1 MQKPTGKNLIS
12 WSLFP
17 HCLNHVKKQLET
29 AETLPLLYH
38 KANNYKYHP
47 DILGKYSRSRQIIK
61 VKADNK
67 YNIYYSK
74 NKYIEKL
81 WKFTFIPNKTINESS
96 VAFCHIKVVFDLKT
110 WWRYFRQLSMK
121 KQVSFTFMD
130 NIVIFVEENISG
142 GFSANFERSWLKQ
155 PQ

>member
-1 MQKPTGKNLIS
+1 MQKPTGKNLTS

-47 DILGKYSRSRQIIK
+47 DILGKYGRSRQIIK

-81 WKFTFIPNKTINESS
+81 WRFTFIPNKTINESL
-96 VAFCHIKVVFDLKT
+96 VAFCHIKVVFEHLLGILLLNKLLRSSLRSENMIKVLQT
-110 WWRYFRQLSMK
+110 PFH
-121 KQVSFTFMD
+121 
-130 NIVIFVEENISG
+130 EETG
-142 GFSANFERSWLKQ
+142 
-155 PQ
+155 